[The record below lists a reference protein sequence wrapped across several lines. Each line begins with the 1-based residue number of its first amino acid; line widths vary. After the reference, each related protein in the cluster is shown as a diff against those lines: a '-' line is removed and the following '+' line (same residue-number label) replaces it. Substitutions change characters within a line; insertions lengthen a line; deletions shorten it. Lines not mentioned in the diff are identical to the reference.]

1 MGFRFHK
8 RLRLAPGINLNLSK
22 SGLGISAGVKGFRVS
37 AGPRGV
43 RATATA
49 PGTGLS
55 VSHQVG
61 VRRTAGS
68 VTASRETIAP
78 VMPNAGPSAEAGTRQ
93 STWFGRSA
101 TLFLLGFLFPPFL
114 LVGAVIFSCSWVAAG
129 PTSARKFNAGR
140 ALSSRGKHRE
150 AAQAYLAALHRN
162 SKNYEARRLLVITL
176 ADDLGELEEA
186 HDHAVELMRADM
198 QNPASQAVLI
208 SLRCGLNRP
217 DEVVKLLSVVPPGAA
232 VLTFAAEQLGEIG
245 CFAHMIRILQGSPWL
260 SDERHGEKLALLLG
274 RAFVGNEPWEPASEV
289 FKRGPINAPT
299 RTDSNA
305 VEFRYWLGVCYFQMG
320 DTKKAKTYFAKV
332 YAHDVGYR
340 EIERYMS
347 SL

>member
-22 SGLGISAGVKGFRVS
+22 SGVGVSAGVKGFRVS

-68 VTASRETIAP
+68 VTASRETTAP
-78 VMPNAGPSAEAGTRQ
+78 VIRNAGPSAEPGTRQ

-101 TLFLLGFLFPPFL
+101 ALLVLGYFFPPFL
-114 LVGAVIFSCSWVAAG
+114 LVGAAVFSCSWVAAG

-140 ALSSRGKHRE
+140 AFSRRGKHRE
-150 AAQAYLAALHRN
+150 AVQAYLAALHRN
-162 SKNYEARRLLVITL
+162 SKNHEARRLLVLTL
-176 ADDLGELEEA
+176 ADDLGEIEEA

-198 QNPASQAVLI
+198 QNPASQAMLI
-208 SLRCGLNRP
+208 SLRCALNRP
-217 DEVVKLLSVVPPGAA
+217 DEVVKLLSVVPPSAA

-245 CFAHMIRILQGSPWL
+245 GFTHMIKILQGSPWL
-260 SDERHGEKLALLLG
+260 SDAQHGETLALLLG
-274 RAFVGNEPWEPASEV
+274 RAFIGSKQWEPACEV
-289 FKRGPINAPT
+289 FKRGPVNAPT

-332 YAHDVGYR
+332 YAHDVNHR
-340 EIERYMS
+340 EIERYIS